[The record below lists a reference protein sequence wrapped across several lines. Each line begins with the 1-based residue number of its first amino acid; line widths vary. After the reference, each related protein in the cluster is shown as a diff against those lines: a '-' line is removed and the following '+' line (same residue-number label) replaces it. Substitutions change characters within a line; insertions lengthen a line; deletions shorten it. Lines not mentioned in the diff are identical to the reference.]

1 MTTQESL
8 TAKLYHLRGEVEID
22 GNGSTVAAEAKAIA
36 EEAFAEGFLE
46 LAVDASQFF
55 DTDDAKLDLIGKWV
69 ERLNEQGDLAKAS
82 FLLTALPKVGNVA
95 EKELALINK
104 MLTESKDLES
114 ERRISAL
121 GHAFELTK
129 RAQGRQR
136 DAFALFRLAESD
148 PVSHD
153 LASQDS
159 ATQYAAR
166 ILASVDRTS
175 DLRHEIQQELS
186 LELALI
192 GKLADATNVA
202 KDGSSS
208 DFFVRASSVV
218 KLCICRFLNRIAPHR
233 WLKAWFAPDIQYRSN
248 ETGITQ
254 WTMQDLLRWAKEK
267 NSSASEVGQVWY
279 QVNKNIEK
287 GDLETATLLIPSLK
301 PYRLR
306 VEFLLQVASLY
317 RLTDEPRLA
326 QKVLRSAAE
335 LAAEC
340 DSYQYRETGL
350 LEIATLQKT
359 VATSEVA
366 ALTIR
371 RALAAVPVL
380 ADKIEQAKA
389 VLRIAHTQIA
399 IENYDDAKE
408 SVTQAATLLLSLPPD
423 SEIAELIKRV
433 VLMQLQLGL
442 FADARKSLKG
452 KSWDFAGA
460 LWLRQIVEVASE
472 NRETVHR
479 HLLAFTDDELK
490 QWIIVWYELKKG
502 SVANAVRLVSEMAN
516 TFNDK
521 PSLKTSAS
529 LKEDIL
535 YWVALEFM
543 DAREFDSALAAI
555 RRVGM
560 ETGELDVY
568 FFDHRRILLLER
580 LFQEAQKTHDESEW
594 ASKIITTLMFDQPG
608 TVAELCLR
616 LERWL
621 KTVRIGRR
629 LLEPEYWLSDEA
641 GQEALVSKFG
651 SEEIKN
657 YLDDSFVFISALLS
671 FQSDFL
677 QANEVAKLIKWQP
690 KRDVAYK
697 LIVAKQ
703 LSKGDLTG
711 AEDTAKMISGLNF
724 RDEVL
729 AAIAHEYTRIFNMV
743 STLKIIENIE
753 DPRRKVRVI
762 LQSCRETLGFASC
775 RAELL
780 TQVNEEERKTVTEIL
795 KLNESDYT
803 ILHFAFAL
811 IWKTSNIQTKMA
823 LFFEIAEQLHELND
837 DSTANL
843 IDAMAVEFL
852 IACSS
857 EINDEINNYLRTT
870 SNRFISIGDFQAA
883 LSFASRVKD
892 TAARNSILCNI
903 SLGYSSTGKFS
914 DALEAASRI
923 TDSQGAVAVSR
934 IVRDL
939 EEAFSE
945 SQSNEA
951 ISWLDLIEQAIRL
964 TNTKQWLSGYDLMPL
979 LSLKARLAAA
989 TKNIELAA
997 KTFIEL
1003 ANQEDV
1009 FLETLFSSSSDEFR
1023 LPFFEACLSHMHWFV
1038 SLVVELSHSSAPD
1051 KPVLLDAYGLM
1062 LKRKGLLTQR
1072 RRKEVL
1078 VRLDEANAHLLSIV
1092 HRLRMLRE
1100 QRADVYLKHLL
1111 ISSGARLLHEST
1123 KSAESDASSK
1133 EIESEIN
1140 RLEIELS
1147 HLTSSRIKGDT
1158 VDTIDPYRVADA
1170 MPSGSVLIDFIRVPS
1185 IALTSNGHGAEE
1197 VFSKYFAF
1205 VLPAKQPHRIVA
1217 VDLGNTDEIESL
1229 IRKYREAVSREL
1241 LVQMRKPTVDTE
1253 FPSNRTAALIHG
1265 RVLQPLSA
1273 WIDEFE
1279 TWFVSPDGLL
1289 NTLVFDALPWKQ
1301 QDELCSSEE
1310 DANRK
1315 NSANQINK
1323 RLYVADTREIS
1334 YVTSGRDVV
1343 NWSGKSADNDKIT
1356 IVADPD
1362 FDWQPQA
1369 DEFSS
1374 GQTDRGALLNNSQP
1388 DGIRIALH
1396 RQLHRGI
1403 GFEKLDA
1410 VRHEA
1415 EEIGK
1420 LFNAKTDMLT
1430 GRNATKANVKKIH
1443 SPKILHFAT
1452 HGFYLDPAS
1461 TPDSSDFEKSSYKR
1475 PSEKHSNTLQVE
1487 NPLMHCGLALT
1498 GVNTWLIGGVC
1509 PLEIGNGIL
1518 TGEEISSLNLSGTK
1532 LVVLAACETGLGR
1545 LRFGDGVYGL
1555 RRSLILAGAESAV
1568 VSLWNVPDDTT
1579 AILMQNY
1586 YKELS
1591 RGVGRSKA
1599 LKNAKRALR
1608 LQDSG
1613 RWRHVGFWA
1622 GFILEGNPNPI

>member
-359 VATSEVA
+359 VATSDVA

-460 LWLRQIVEVASE
+460 LWLRQIVEVASAE

-479 HLLAFTDDELK
+479 HLVAFPDDELK

-502 SVANAVRLVSEMAN
+502 AVANAVWLVSEMAN

-543 DAREFDSALAAI
+543 HAREFDSALAAI

-762 LQSCRETLGFASC
+762 LQSCRETPGFASC

-951 ISWLDLIEQAIRL
+951 ITWLDLIEQAIRL

-1100 QRADVYLKHLL
+1100 QRADVYVKHLL
-1111 ISSGARLLHEST
+1111 ISSAVRLPH
-1123 KSAESDASSK
+1123 DASKSREADASLK
-1133 EIESEIN
+1133 EIETEIN
-1140 RLEIELS
+1140 QLEIDLS
-1147 HLTSSRIKGDT
+1147 QLTSSRIEGETLDA
-1158 VDTIDPYRVADA
+1158 IDPYKVSDA
-1170 MPSGSVLIDFIRVPS
+1170 MPPGSVLVDFIRIPC
-1185 IALTSNGHGAEE
+1185 IGFTNNGDDLEK
-1197 VFSKYFAF
+1197 VSSKYLAF
-1205 VLPAKQPHRIVA
+1205 VLPAKQPHKLVA
-1217 VDLGNTDEIESL
+1217 VDLGETDQIDSL
-1229 IRKYREAVSREL
+1229 ILEYREEVSREL
-1241 LVQMRKPTVDTE
+1241 RRQSMEPPVDTK
-1253 FPSNRTAALIHG
+1253 FPSDHIAELI
-1265 RVLQPLSA
+1265 RDKIIQPLTA

-1279 TWFVSPDGLL
+1279 TWFISPDGLL
-1289 NTLVFDALPWKQ
+1289 NTVVFDAFPL
-1301 QDELCSSEE
+1301 DAGHE
-1310 DANRK
+1310 DTNGK
-1315 NSANQINK
+1315 DDK
-1323 RLYVADTREIS
+1323 RLYLADAKEIS
-1334 YVTSGRDVV
+1334 YVTSGRDIVS
-1343 NWSGKSADNDKIT
+1343 WSRKVADNHKIT
-1356 IVADPD
+1356 IVAAPD
-1362 FDWQPQA
+1362 FDWRPDT
-1369 DEFSS
+1369 DELEPR
-1374 GQTDRGALLNNSQP
+1374 QMDCDRLLNPSQP
-1388 DGIRIALH
+1388 DGVRTALH
-1396 RQLHRGI
+1396 RQLDRGTR
-1403 GFEKLDA
+1403 FQKLDA
-1410 VRHEA
+1410 AQDEA
-1415 EEIGK
+1415 GEIAK
-1420 LFNAKTDMLT
+1420 LFNTRVEMLV
-1430 GRNATKANVKKIH
+1430 GRDATKAKVKKIH

-1452 HGFYLDPAS
+1452 HGFYLDPA
-1461 TPDSSDFEKSSYKR
+1461 TYRLAGNAVTHQLK
-1475 PSEKHSNTLQVE
+1475 

-1498 GVNTWLIGGVC
+1498 GVNTWLVGGVYSG
-1509 PLEIGNGIL
+1509 EIGNGIL
-1518 TGEEISSLNLSGTK
+1518 TGEEISSLNLFGTK
-1532 LVVLAACETGLGR
+1532 LVVLSACETGLGR

-1568 VSLWNVPDDTT
+1568 VSLWRVSDEAT
-1579 AILMQNY
+1579 ANLMQNY
-1586 YKELS
+1586 YKNLS
-1591 RGVGRSKA
+1591 QGAGRSEA
-1599 LKNAKRALR
+1599 LKKAKRALR
-1608 LQDSG
+1608 RQNSG